1 MSKSNNSHKI
11 LKSVAL
17 AGALTAAG
25 TVATTT
31 AHADT
36 TTTNAAPSQAPASA
50 NTADQQLA
58 NLKSQQTANENTVAQ
73 NNQATMTSA
82 TNAANGQI
90 ADLNAQIQQ
99 RQASNAA
106 ANQAKVASETAQV
119 NAAASSATDQENAA
133 YSAAVASQ
141 QAANDTALKSA
152 QANIVTPAQKAQ
164 QTAQENA
171 SYQNKAGNLNIA
183 HNQNLNK
190 IDADAASQTKAVND
204 QITKVQNQI
213 KVNHQKAIDNATKQV
228 DGQIADAQK
237 SVNNAQRAV
246 TSDQTAVNSAKTV
259 NDQAQQASQNA
270 QKTLTQDQNSLKSL
284 QDGQDVVQTVK
295 INKDQWYHAYND
307 WYTTGGYKGGSITN
321 ADAQALINMRY
332 KENSYKHS
340 TKNQKETVDPDNLT
354 DSQLKEINIFG
365 ANILNQIRTQLGLP
379 EVRVT
384 QGSINFAKDIA
395 TNYKNDNWDSA
406 NGHYDAGIERAAK
419 QNGLLDSGNY
429 YECLGGNYDI
439 ENMDD
444 LKEMVYND
452 ILGMT
457 MGSINPDGSGNGNLD
472 GHGGSRIGVEFAH
485 ANGLLGYP
493 HSNPNGYR
501 EDFALATNIHGYVY
515 DHLITV
521 PTDSAHRYYWTD
533 PAKYDHTNIPLD
545 QSSVAKQISQLQT
558 KVANDQV
565 AVNATKSKADTTA
578 QALMSAQAKLANDQ
592 KALKTAQDKLA
603 SLKANRAQM
612 IAKLSTPEENSAVQ
626 KLQAKIKDIKASH
639 DKAIKAENAKYNAEL
654 DKLTKAH
661 QAKLDA
667 IKAQPSDVNGL
678 KAQLQKKLDTLKAN
692 HEAKLAQIQKDADA
706 KIAKIK
712 ADTQIDPEIAKLQDR
727 IATIKAN
734 LAAQKKSLDDQYA
747 ALVASDQAAYQ
758 KLENQLK
765 PSASEEAA
773 KGENDSYT
781 TSDGKTV
788 VLPHESTTTNGKTV
802 VLPHETG
809 EAQTTV
815 SANHNAVTRPEVATT
830 TPIAT
835 VNTTTPT
842 TREEV
847 KAQREGKLPQT
858 GNQSALAAIV
868 LGAASAMF
876 GFGLAAKKR
885 Y

>member
-1 MSKSNNSHKI
+1 MSNTSKI

-31 AHADT
+31 VHADT
-36 TTTNAAPSQAPASA
+36 TATNAAPSQAPASA
-50 NTADQQLA
+50 TTADQQLA
-58 NLKSQQTANENTVAQ
+58 NLKSQQTANENTVTQ
-73 NNQATMTSA
+73 NNQATMASA

-90 ADLNAQIQQ
+90 ADLNTQIQQ
-99 RQASNAA
+99 RQASNAT

-119 NAAASSATDQENAA
+119 NAAASSATAQESAA
-133 YSAAVASQ
+133 YSAAVTSQ
-141 QAANDTALKSA
+141 QATNDAALKSA

-204 QITKVQNQI
+204 QITKAQDPI
-213 KVNHQKAIDNATKQV
+213 KANNQKAIDNATKQV

-237 SVNNAQRAV
+237 SVNDAQGAV
-246 TSDQTAVNSAKTV
+246 TNDQSDVNSAKTA

-270 QKTLTQDQNSLKSL
+270 QNTLTQDQNSLKSL
-284 QDGQDVVQTVK
+284 EEGQDVVQTVK

-340 TKNQKETVDPDNLT
+340 TKDQKETVDPDNLT

-379 EVRVT
+379 EVKVT
-384 QGSINFAKDIA
+384 QGSINFAKEIA
-395 TNYKNDNWDSA
+395 TNYKNDNWDPTTK
-406 NGHYDAGIERAAK
+406 GHYDAGIERAAK

-429 YECLGGNYDI
+429 YECLDGTYGI

-457 MGSINPDGSGNGNLD
+457 LGTIQPDGSGNGNLD
-472 GHGGSRIGVEFAH
+472 SHGGRQIGIEFAH
-485 ANGLLGYP
+485 ANGLLGFP
-493 HSNPNGYR
+493 HDNPNGYN
-501 EDFALATNIHGYVY
+501 EDFALATNIHEFAY

-521 PTDSAHRYYWTD
+521 PTDSAHYYYWTN
-533 PAKYDHTNIPLD
+533 PTKYDHTNIPLD

-558 KVANDQV
+558 KVANDQAV
-565 AVNATKSKADTTA
+565 VNATKSKADTTA
-578 QALMSAQAKLANDQ
+578 QAIKSAQAKLANDQ
-592 KALKTAQDKLA
+592 QALKTAQNKLNT
-603 SLKANRAQM
+603 LRANRAQM
-612 IAKLSTPEENSAVQ
+612 IATAEENSAVQ

-639 DKAIKAENAKYNAEL
+639 DKAIKAENARYNAEL
-654 DKLTKAH
+654 DKLNKAH

-667 IKAQPSDVNGL
+667 IKAQPSDVNEL

-712 ADTQIDPEIAKLQDR
+712 ADAQNDPEIAKLQTK

-734 LAAQKKSLDDQYA
+734 LAAQKKNLDDQYD

-765 PSASEEAA
+765 PSAIEETA

-781 TSDGKTV
+781 TADGKTV
-788 VLPHESTTTNGKTV
+788 TLPHESTTASGKTV
-802 VLPHETG
+802 AFPHESG

-815 SANHNAVTRPEVATT
+815 SANHNTVAHPEVATA

-835 VNTTTPT
+835 TVTTAPT

-847 KAQREGKLPQT
+847 KTQHEGKLPQT
-858 GNQSALAAIV
+858 GSHNSVAETALGLIAATMT
-868 LGAASAMF
+868 LGLISP
-876 GFGLAAKKR
+876 KR
-885 Y
+885 RHN